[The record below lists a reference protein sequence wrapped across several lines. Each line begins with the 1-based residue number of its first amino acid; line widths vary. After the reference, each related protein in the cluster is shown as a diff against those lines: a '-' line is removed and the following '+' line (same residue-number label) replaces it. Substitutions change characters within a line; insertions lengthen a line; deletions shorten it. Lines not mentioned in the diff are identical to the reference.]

1 MNVIALIIGGFLG
14 SVSRYEVGKWI
25 PTIENFQLAT
35 VLINLAGCLFLGWF
49 FTIATKW
56 KIRPDIRLGIGTG
69 FTGAFTTFSTFSVQA
84 ADAISGKFLGTAV
97 LYLLIS
103 VVGGLLMSFIGVAIG
118 KKSLHKGG
126 ASK

>member
-84 ADAISGKFLGTAV
+84 VDAISGKFLGTAV

-118 KKSLHKGG
+118 NKSLHKGG